1 MAWTPGNPDAFD
13 AQRQHWLD
21 VRVYYED
28 TDFTGMVYHANYLR
42 FFERGRSDFL
52 RDAGITHQSLLDRD
66 DPAAFTIIR
75 AEIDYKSAA
84 KVDDLLRI
92 RTRYRGTKGARIH
105 FEQTALRDG
114 EVVAEALI
122 TAVQIHAD
130 GRPRRPI
137 PDMTAYLDTRYR
149 CTGEDT

>member
-1 MAWTPGNPDAFD
+1 MRSMDNHHAKTNPFD
-13 AQRQHWLD
+13 SQGRHWKR

-52 RDAGITHQSLLDRD
+52 RDAGVSHASLLERD

-75 AEIDYKSAA
+75 AEIDFKAA
-84 KVDDLLRI
+84 ARIDDELDI
-92 RTRYRGTKGARIH
+92 VTRYGGTRGARIL
-105 FEQTALRDG
+105 FSQSCMRG
-114 EVVAEALI
+114 EDTIASVEI

-130 GRPRRPI
+130 GRPRRPLREI
-137 PDMTAYLDTRYR
+137 VEKLAHL
-149 CTGEDT
+149 EAKA